1 MRAEA
6 VERLLLKGTTPLGG
20 VRPRYRDLGLPNV
33 TASLLQALGVHPP
46 SPRIPERFLDP
57 DLLKSRTLLL
67 LAVDGLGY
75 RQLLTAKKAL
85 GGLALLDAAKSDGA
99 FVPVT
104 ATVPSTTVAGIG
116 SLCTARSP
124 QEHGLIGYRLF
135 LRPFGAVANMIRFAP
150 IDRSGPPWD
159 ARGFLLGPT
168 AFELA
173 AHAGVPAYVLTRD
186 WYLGS
191 ALSTMLHKGAAT
203 AGYVTISD
211 FGVRLRQIAAVR
223 RRKLVFAYWDALDT
237 LSHRFGTE
245 NEEFLSEVATF
256 DHVLEREVLR
266 KAKDVTIVL
275 TADHGHINTYAKGR
289 VDLRSMPGL
298 LDALA
303 VPPTGEP
310 RLTYLHAKDGDAE
323 ALRDVA
329 ASALGDAARVC
340 TANAA
345 FAAKLFG
352 EGPPAAEAVERVG
365 DVIAHPRRDRTLIY
379 GYPGEKVDLLGRHGG
394 LSPAEMLVPCVVAR
408 V

>member
-6 VERLLLKGTTPLGG
+6 VERLLRRGTTPLGG
-20 VRPRYRDLGLPNV
+20 VRPQYRDLGLPNV
-33 TASLLQALGVHPP
+33 MASALAALRVHPP
-46 SPRIPERFLDP
+46 SPPIPGKFLDP
-57 DLLKSRTLLL
+57 DLLGSRTLVV

-75 RQLLTAKKAL
+75 HQLLTAKKEL
-85 GGLALLDAAKSDGA
+85 GGLALLDAAKEDGA
-99 FVPVT
+99 FFPIT
-104 ATVPSTTVAGIG
+104 ATCPSTTVAGIG

-135 LRPFGAVANMIRFAP
+135 LRPFGVVANMIRFAP

-159 ARGFLLGPT
+159 PRGFLLGPT

-186 WYLGS
+186 WYRGS

-203 AGYVTISD
+203 AGFVTISD

-245 NEEFLSEVATF
+245 NEEFLAEVATL

-266 KAKDVTIVL
+266 KAKDVTILL

-289 VDLRSMPGL
+289 LDLRSLPGF
-298 LDALA
+298 LDHLA

-310 RLTYLHAKDGDAE
+310 RLTYLHAKDGNAD
-323 ALRDVA
+323 ALRALA
-329 ASALGDAARVC
+329 AESLGRWARVC
-340 TANAA
+340 TAKEA
-345 FAAKLFG
+345 FDTNLFG
-352 EGPPAAEAVERVG
+352 EGPPAPEAVERVG
-365 DVIAHPRRDRTLIY
+365 DVIAQPLRNRTLIY
-379 GYPGEKVDLLGRHGG
+379 GYPGEKVDLFGRHGG
-394 LSPAEMLVPCVVAR
+394 LSPAEMLVPCLVAR
-408 V
+408 R